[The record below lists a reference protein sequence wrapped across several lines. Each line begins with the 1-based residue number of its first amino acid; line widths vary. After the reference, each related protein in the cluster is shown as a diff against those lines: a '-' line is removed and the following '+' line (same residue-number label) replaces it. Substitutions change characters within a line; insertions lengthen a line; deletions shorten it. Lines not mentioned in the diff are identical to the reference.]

1 MKKNNEKGFML
12 VEAFIVSTIV
22 LGVLVFMFVQIRT
35 VVNGFDKSFSYNTVP
50 GIYIANELS
59 KFIEQNGYDSTLLE
73 SNGYIMNGYDAYKN
87 EDVSTNEIWNEILTH
102 GNVKNVI
109 VTDYSMSKLKSSDAL
124 STGLEDYIYSLQ
136 VDTKYKDNRIIVEFN
151 DKTYASLKL
160 N

>member
-1 MKKNNEKGFML
+1 ML